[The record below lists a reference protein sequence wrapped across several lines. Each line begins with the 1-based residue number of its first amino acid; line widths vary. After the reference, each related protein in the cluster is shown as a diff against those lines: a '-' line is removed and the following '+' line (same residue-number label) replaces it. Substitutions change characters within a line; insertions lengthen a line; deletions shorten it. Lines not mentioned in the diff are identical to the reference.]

1 MTNTTIEIISLL
13 KTKFNPTEA
22 QQFANLID
30 ERIREVAFELI
41 KKNLDAS
48 SSNDP
53 YLGLRWNGTGLNSA
67 KFELNIRFKTVEAAH
82 VFAFDYDCE
91 CRDHA
96 EDWVDVWLDKK
107 SDLNK
112 FVKIVMNDPDVEHF
126 SVSKF

>member
-1 MTNTTIEIISLL
+1 M
-13 KTKFNPTEA
+13 K
-22 QQFANLID
+22 
-30 ERIREVAFELI
+30 
-41 KKNLDAS
+41 
-48 SSNDP
+48 SNFT
-53 YLGLRWNGTGLNSA
+53 YHSNA
-67 KFELNIRFKTVEAAH
+67 KFELNIRFKTVESAH
-82 VFAFDYDCE
+82 VFAWDYDCE

>member
-1 MTNTTIEIISLL
+1 MGQLSIDKYSIKFYIIII
-13 KTKFNPTEA
+13 K
-22 QQFANLID
+22 
-30 ERIREVAFELI
+30 REVTM
-41 KKNLDAS
+41 K
-48 SSNDP
+48 SNFT
-53 YLGLRWNGTGLNSA
+53 YHSNA
-67 KFELNIRFKTVEAAH
+67 KFELSIRFKTVESAH
-82 VFAFDYDCE
+82 VFAWDYDCE

>member
-48 SSNDP
+48 SSTDP

-67 KFELNIRFKTVEAAH
+67 EYENSRGIQNEKKTPVDKNHEELVNSWTKW
-82 VFAFDYDCE
+82 AF
-91 CRDHA
+91 
-96 EDWVDVWLDKK
+96 
-107 SDLNK
+107 
-112 FVKIVMNDPDVEHF
+112 
-126 SVSKF
+126 